1 MKRTLRLC
9 LGLAGLFLVFGLHAA
24 PLRVFIRAGVKTHGP
39 NQHDHPRFL
48 ADGTQLLKERGVQ
61 ADGSMEFPTATQLE
75 NTDVLVIFAADGMKI
90 EGDNRANTEKFLRRG
105 GGLVVIHDGV
115 VAGDQWEWAKK
126 VQGGAWRWD
135 GDKKTIWH
143 EGDVGVYFVDQ
154 KHPITQGI
162 SNFDWKD
169 EVYNQIDMA
178 PDAHVLA
185 TSFIDVFNIW
195 PQLWTYEK
203 TWEGGTTPYRCFVSI
218 PGHEYDSFLTPHYRA
233 ILLRGIAWAGKRSN
247 VDEFCSAEEL
257 ASLRYPKGGPTPAR
271 EAVKHINL
279 HPEFNVTLAA
289 DENIAEKIM
298 SVDWDPQG
306 RMWVI
311 ETPEYPGGRDINGN
325 DSKIT
330 PWRTGDPEHF
340 PVGGKEK
347 RRPNDRVSMLEDT
360 DGDGIMDKKTV
371 FADGLELPTSLVFY
385 KDGVIV
391 TQAPDIL
398 WIRDTDGDGKA
409 DKIEKLY
416 TGFGTFD
423 THAVINNLRWG
434 PDGWIYGAVGYTRGK
449 VVSPDGTKNF
459 GEIAA
464 GIYRFRPD
472 GSMLEQVAAGGCNT
486 WGCEVA
492 PDNEIIFSTATCG
505 EPICHVVIPEPIL
518 ARGNV
523 GGMKAFL
530 NIMEENKIYPPFQET
545 REPYVQIDW
554 VGQWTAAAGACIYDG
569 GAWPDKWAPKDHYSF
584 FMSEATMHL
593 FHHEFLDPT
602 GPTYHGRKEEG
613 RRETHFATSTDYW
626 FRPIHSRVGPDG
638 ALYLVDFYNQIAVHN
653 DTRGPAHGA
662 RNAASRPDRDHHF
675 TRLYRIQAKEAKALP
690 AFKLDRKNPEALI
703 EALSHPNG
711 WVRTT
716 ANRLLAEN
724 LDTLDGLQERL
735 GQLIM
740 DADAPEYGRIH
751 ALWLY
756 ATLARGHDVVWNDEA
771 AQALLEDSSPAVRKN
786 AVRVIAELVS
796 QDSSHLRHEAG
807 TSEPIDAAEAGLI
820 ARLKDS
826 NDRVRIYALMALGD
840 VAPTRATADAVVAA
854 WPTLK
859 DRWLES
865 AAVGAA
871 SKNPGL
877 YLEAVFGAKDPAFV
891 AGFVPHLG
899 KLAGQKAT
907 AQSAASLVKTLAGQP
922 AALNSIKAIAL
933 ESFIAGLSSGVVP
946 TLDDTLKSALQALL
960 SSEATAGATLP
971 LVARWD
977 PQGQLGDSIKPAVAK
992 ASAQLRDASLSDDAR
1007 GQIAA
1012 NLVGIRRLDS
1022 TIIPAVASLLGT
1034 EASPALQKRVI
1045 AALGSVGE
1053 GGPALVESFSKLS
1066 PELIEPAF
1074 GEILKRTESTM
1085 TFIMQIEKGTI
1096 STRLLGPARIHRL
1109 RTYGNESVAKYA
1121 NDVVDRLA
1129 GPEQKEKDALLAKL
1143 TPDVVKPGNAE
1154 NGHKLF
1160 TQNCAGCHIF
1170 KKEGR
1175 NLAPNLTGMGAHGPA
1190 DLLVHIVDPNRLVE
1204 PNFVSVSVETK
1215 DGTSYEGI
1223 IDRQNANEL
1232 VLRDASGDHTLR
1244 TADIKSRAST
1254 GRSLMPEGFEALG
1267 GDGLRDLLA
1276 YICADEIRFRIIDL
1290 TRAFTVNNNHGMYI
1304 TQDDPEQTVTFRRY
1318 GLLKAGDIPFDVINP
1333 EKVVANTV
1341 VLKGGSGFAKTL
1353 PQKVEVKVG
1362 VSAQRLHFLGGV
1374 AGWGYPFGGEDM
1386 KGKPAARIT
1395 LYFTDGA
1402 TEEIAL
1408 KNGVEIADYIGDYD
1422 VPGSK
1427 GLPSWVNRG
1436 QIRWFSRDVQHSGVI
1451 DRLSIESYD
1460 NQIAPTFFGITA
1472 EVGDP
1477 SAVPAATPVAA
1488 PAAGASAKPRSLI
1501 QIVGGGS
1508 SHDFGR
1514 WWGQADTALL
1524 NELPGFAAQYT
1535 ENPND
1540 LLAAFKTADVLYLS
1554 HNQAT
1559 PNPAVRAGIFDHV
1572 HNGKGLVLVHA
1583 ANWYN
1588 WSDWPEYNKQL
1599 VSGGTH
1605 GHDRYGEFEV
1615 TLEDVKSPILD
1626 GMPKN
1631 FTIKDELYHFEPD
1644 ATGAPRLV
1652 LATGKSPIDGK
1663 VYPVVWITQSREGRI
1678 VCITLGHDG
1687 AAHDGQPYQ
1696 RLLKN
1701 AITWAA
1707 GR

>member
-1 MKRTLRLC
+1 MVPMKHSLRWW
-9 LGLAGLFLVFGLHAA
+9 LGFTGLFLVFGLQAA
-24 PLRVFIRAGVKTHGP
+24 PLRVFIRAGAKTHGP

-48 ADGTQLLKERGVQ
+48 AEGTQLLKDRGVQ
-61 ADGSMEFPTATQLE
+61 ADGSMEFPTANQLE
-75 NTDVLVIFAADGMKI
+75 NTDVLVVYAADGMKI
-90 EGDNRANTEKFLRRG
+90 EGENRANTEKFLKRG

-115 VAGDQWEWAKK
+115 VAGDQYEWAKK

-135 GDKKTIWH
+135 GEKKTSWH
-143 EGDVGVYFVDQ
+143 EGEVGLYFVDQ

-169 EVYNQIDMA
+169 EVYNQLDMA
-178 PDAHVLA
+178 PDVHVLA

-203 TWEGGTTPYRCFVSI
+203 TWEGGSAPYRCFVSI
-218 PGHEYDSFLTPHYRA
+218 PGHEWSSFDTPHYRA
-233 ILLRGIAWAGKRSN
+233 ILLRGIAWAGKRTQ
-247 VDEFCSAEEL
+247 VDEFVSQDEL
-257 ASLRYPKGGPTPAR
+257 ASLRYPAGGPVPAR
-271 EAVKHINL
+271 EAVKHIQL

-298 SVDWDPQG
+298 SLDWDPQG
-306 RMWVI
+306 RLWVI

-325 DSKIT
+325 DSKVT
-330 PWRTGDPEHF
+330 PWRSGDPENF

-347 RRPNDRVSMLEDT
+347 RRPRDRVSVLEDT
-360 DGDGIMDKKTV
+360 NGDGIMDKKTV

-409 DKIEKLY
+409 DKVEKLY
-416 TGFGTFD
+416 TGWGTFD

-434 PDGWIYGAVGYTRGK
+434 PDGWVYGAVGYTRGK
-449 VVSPDGTKNF
+449 VESPDGSKKF

-492 PDNEIIFSTATCG
+492 PDNEIIFTTATCG
-505 EPICHVVIPEPIL
+505 EPICHVVIPETIL

-545 REPYVQIDW
+545 RQPYVQIDW

-584 FMSEATMHL
+584 FLSEATMHL
-593 FHHEFLDPT
+593 FHHEFLDPA

-613 RRETHFATSTDYW
+613 RREIEFASSTDYW

-638 ALYLVDFYNQIAVHN
+638 AMYLVDFYNQIAVHN

-675 TRLYRIQAKEAKALP
+675 TRLYRIQHKDARALP
-690 AFKLDRKNPEALI
+690 AFKLDPKDPEALI

-716 ANRLLAEN
+716 ANRLLSEN
-724 LDTLDGLQERL
+724 LDELDAVQERL
-735 GQLIM
+735 GGLII
-740 DADAPEYGRIH
+740 DADAPDYARIQ

-756 ATLARGHDVVWNDEA
+756 RTLARTKDVVWNDQA
-771 AQALLEDSSPAVRKN
+771 ARGLLSDPSPAVRKN
-786 AVRVIAELVS
+786 AVRVIAEVVS
-796 QDSSHLRHEAG
+796 QNASHLRHEAG
-807 TSEPIDAAEAGLI
+807 GGEPVEAAEAGLI
-820 ARLKDS
+820 ERLGDT
-826 NDRVRIYALMALGD
+826 NGRVRIYALMALGELK
-840 VAPTRATADAVVAA
+840 PSRAAADAVVAA
-854 WPTLK
+854 WPTLH

-871 SKNPGL
+871 SKDPAL
-877 YLEAVFGAKDPAFV
+877 YLEAALAANDPAFV
-891 AGFVPHLG
+891 AGFVPHLAR
-899 KLAGQKAT
+899 LAGQKSDPA
-907 AQSAASLVKTLAGQP
+907 SAARIVRLLASRP
-922 AALNSIKAIAL
+922 NAVNALKSSAL
-933 ESFIAGLSSGVVP
+933 ESFVANLNPRVVP
-946 TLDDTLKSALQALL
+946 ALDGDLKSALQTLL

-977 PQGQLGDSIKPAVAK
+977 VRGELAEAVKPAVAK
-992 ASAQLRDASLSDDAR
+992 ASSQLRDASLSDEVR
-1007 GQIAA
+1007 GQNAA
-1012 NLVGIRRLDS
+1012 NLVGVRRLDPS
-1022 TIIPAVASLLGT
+1022 IIPAVAGLLGT
-1034 EASPALQKRVI
+1034 EARPELQKKVI
-1045 AALGSVGE
+1045 SALGSIPE
-1053 GGPALVESFSKLS
+1053 GGPALVASFSRLN

-1074 GEILKRTESTM
+1074 AEILKRSESTSQ
-1085 TFIMQIEKGTI
+1085 FVDQLEKGTI

-1109 RTYGNESVAKYA
+1109 RTYGDAAVAKRA
-1121 NDVVDRLA
+1121 NEVVDRLS

-1143 TPDVVKPGNAE
+1143 TPEVVKPGNAE
-1154 NGHKLF
+1154 EGHRLF

-1170 KKEGR
+1170 KNEGR

-1244 TADIKSRAST
+1244 TADIKSRTST

-1267 GDGLRDLLA
+1267 GEGLRNILA

-1290 TRAFTVNNNHGMYI
+1290 TKAFTVNSSHGMYI
-1304 TQDDPEQTVTFRRY
+1304 TQDDPEQTVTFRRH

-1333 EKVVANTV
+1333 EKVVANAV
-1341 VLKGGSGFAKTL
+1341 VLKGGDGFAKTL

-1362 VSAQRLHFLGGV
+1362 VPAQRLHFLGGV
-1374 AGWGYPFGGEDM
+1374 AGWGYPYGGDDL
-1386 KGKPAARIT
+1386 KGKPAARVT
-1395 LYFTDGA
+1395 LYFSDGK
-1402 TEEIAL
+1402 TEEIVL

-1427 GLPSWVNRG
+1427 GLPNWVKRG
-1436 QIRWFSRDVQHSGVI
+1436 QIRWFTRELQNSGVI
-1451 DRLSIESYD
+1451 DHLTIESYN
-1460 NQIAPTFFGITA
+1460 NQFAPTFFGITA
-1472 EVGDP
+1472 ELGG
-1477 SAVPAATPVAA
+1477 AA
-1488 PAAGASAKPRSLI
+1488 PSSGAGIAPKSKVE
-1501 QIVGGGS
+1501 IVGGGS
-1508 SHDFGR
+1508 SHDFAR
-1514 WWGQADTALL
+1514 WWGQADTALV
-1524 NELPGFAAQYT
+1524 NGIPGFSANYT

-1540 LLAAFKTADVLYLS
+1540 LIPAFKTADVLYLS

-1559 PNPAVRAGIFDHV
+1559 PNPAVRVGIFDHV
-1572 HNGKGLVLVHA
+1572 RNGKGLVLVHA

-1588 WSDWPEYNKQL
+1588 WADWPEFNRQL

-1615 TLEDVKSPILD
+1615 TLEDVKSPILN
-1626 GMPKN
+1626 GVPKT
-1631 FTIKDELYHFEPD
+1631 FLIKDELYHFEP
-1644 ATGAPRLV
+1644 ATDGAPRLV

-1663 VYPVVWITQSREGRI
+1663 VFPVVWITQNREGRI

-1687 AAHDGQPYQ
+1687 AAHDSQPYQ
-1696 RLLKN
+1696 QLLKN
-1701 AITWAA
+1701 AIAWAA
-1707 GR
+1707 GHEPLSGTK